1 MNGDIIVN
9 PMPEATLTDN
19 FDDRVASNKV
29 VKNIKNDLHS
39 HVIAIN
45 KQSKRVDELKN
56 MIDILTLSSTEQ
68 DDAIKE
74 LKEECS
80 VLRARTESA
89 RYAIEFIHE
98 LIDNELR
105 SLKVFSMVMAIL
117 FFLVLVINI
126 VTGIAG

>member
-1 MNGDIIVN
+1 MKDDIIVN
-9 PMPEATLTDN
+9 PIAESCLTDS
-19 FDDRVASNKV
+19 FDERVEKNKL
-29 VKNIKNDLHS
+29 VKEMDKGLRS

-56 MIDILTLSSTEQ
+56 TVDILTLSSTEQ

-80 VLRARTESA
+80 VLRARSESA

-105 SLKVFSMVMAIL
+105 ALKWFSMIMCIL
-117 FFLVLVINI
+117 FFLMLVVNLISQF
-126 VTGIAG
+126 GR